1 MRRCIFFFF
10 YIVSST
16 DLSVFVCVNFN
27 QFHESSGVFKDYEKV
42 REGNNIRGSSIC
54 YMRNV
59 FILMVNV

>member
-1 MRRCIFFFF
+1 M
-10 YIVSST
+10 
-16 DLSVFVCVNFN
+16 FVCVNFN
-27 QFHESSGVFKDYEKV
+27 QFHESSGVFKDYEEV